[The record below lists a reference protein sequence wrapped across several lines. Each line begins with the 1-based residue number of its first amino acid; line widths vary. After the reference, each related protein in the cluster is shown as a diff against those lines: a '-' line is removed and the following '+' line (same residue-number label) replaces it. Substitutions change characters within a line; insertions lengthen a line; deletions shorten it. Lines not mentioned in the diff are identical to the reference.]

1 MAAANREALELA
13 LLRVSEMVC
22 ELPHIIELDM
32 NPVMVDDAGVIA
44 VDARIL
50 VSGRRRRRSP
60 TPTWRSTRTPHT
72 W

>member
-32 NPVMVDDAGVIA
+32 NPVMVDDTG
-44 VDARIL
+44 
-50 VSGRRRRRSP
+50 
-60 TPTWRSTRTPHT
+60 
-72 W
+72 